1 MTDDQAATAAEPDD
15 LPDAALPAAA
25 DYIRD
30 AAAELEARA
39 VTDKPLDQMSA
50 DEIRA
55 AVGAGVP
62 GAAKA
67 YAETHR
73 ILCAHADQDGR
84 AAHWLEPGEKCPDA
98 VIARLNAELA
108 DPQLEAGS

>member
-1 MTDDQAATAAEPDD
+1 
-15 LPDAALPAAA
+15 
-25 DYIRD
+25 
-30 AAAELEARA
+30 
-39 VTDKPLDQMSA
+39 VSDKSFDQMSD

-73 ILCAHADQDGR
+73 ILCAHADDDGR
-84 AAHWLEPGEKCPDA
+84 GAHWLEPGEKCAAAPD
-98 VIARLNAELA
+98 R
-108 DPQLEAGS
+108 EAGSEQLRLESEGLRQVQAYLDQVDGRGGAEAGQ